1 MSYSKKDFLDTYN
14 RLDIKNLHHQLDV
27 GIPSSNYYTPNL
39 DFLNSAWEDY
49 LSYGCNSFNGKIIEL
64 NGQLS
69 SVGINTPSYNLNKA
83 KTTFFE
89 HIEVQCGCTKD
100 NQTITRSAISAPIV
114 KVIKKVE
121 FNKDSLPETGGKKT
135 FEITGDDGSVF
146 SVFITNSSGEFYD
159 FENYSFTS
167 TQKMLSNMVI
177 TGSRKDIIVNF
188 PNVVTTDIVNG
199 DFSSGATAITMDTA
213 VATKMKVGDRVT
225 GNAVLNAA
233 SVTVASIDSAN
244 VFSLSDTIA
253 IDDNTPLSFS
263 GNESYEVTVIAS
275 AEYNTVHTNYA
286 ETRHTDNSIDIN
298 NSRGSNSANL
308 TKKIFQYK
316 NNVISLRALT
326 PNSLSV
332 FTSSALVEDTITINK
347 RGGTTKVPFTITWTA
362 NAAKAVYIKTQP
374 TIKNMTVF
382 VARTVGA
389 DALPIAGEDVSGS
402 TFYRWPL
409 DNVVGLTNGM
419 RIASGTNVTDFS
431 IISDYI
437 DETKIK
443 SYSNTQQPVTSRK
456 TSTGLRSQTIPP
468 RGLSTSNLSTT
479 ISYTN
484 VEVPGVES
492 TGDPTVVDGVVT
504 SQAGNIVLNKKQADA
519 LKGDAI
525 KILADGPSSIK
536 ALTGYEFKVTNL
548 KAELTKPTTTTTE
561 ATSAHATIEVA
572 DREGVINNVSRVSGI
587 GIDSSVED
595 PILTTGGG
603 LDGGGDWIM
612 NAVQTLESGVT
623 LTLENTGRIVTI
635 TGDIEFT
642 KVGDGDV
649 DIFFDIEQFLGTA

>member
-1 MSYSKKDFLDTYN
+1 MSYSKKHFLDTYD
-14 RLDIKNLHHQLDV
+14 RLGIRNLQRQLDA
-27 GIPSSNYYTPNL
+27 GIPSSNNYTPNL

-89 HIEVQCGCTKD
+89 QIEVQCGCTKD
-100 NQTITRSAISAPIV
+100 NPTITRTALSEPIV

-135 FEITGDDGSVF
+135 FEIIGDDECVF
-146 SVFITNSSGEFYD
+146 SVFITNSGGEFYD
-159 FENYSFTS
+159 FETHSFTS
-167 TQKMLSNMVI
+167 DQKVLKNVVI
-177 TGSRKDIIVNF
+177 TGGRKEVIVNF
-188 PNVVTTDIVNG
+188 PSVITTDIVNG
-199 DFSSGATAITMDTA
+199 DFSGGATAITMDTA
-213 VATKMKVGDRVT
+213 VATKMQVGDRVT
-225 GNAVLNAA
+225 GNAVLNAG
-233 SVTVASIDSAN
+233 SFTVASLDSTN
-244 VFSLSDTIA
+244 VFSLSSSAA

-263 GNESYEVTVIAS
+263 GNESYEVTIMAS
-275 AEYNTVHTNYA
+275 AEHNTVHANYS
-286 ETRHTDNSIDIN
+286 EVRHADNSIDVN
-298 NSRGSNSANL
+298 NSKGSNSANL

-316 NNVISLRALT
+316 NNVVTLKALT
-326 PNSLSV
+326 PNSLSA
-332 FTSSALVEDTITINK
+332 FTSSTSVDDTVTINK

-374 TIKNMTVF
+374 TIENMSTYVT
-382 VARTVGA
+382 RTVGA
-389 DALPIAGEDVSGS
+389 AALPIVGEDVSGS

-419 RIASGTNVTDFS
+419 RIAPATNVTDFS

-437 DETKIK
+437 DKTEVK
-443 SYSNTQQPVTSRK
+443 SYSEEQLSRK
-456 TSTGLRSQTIPP
+456 TTTGPRSQTTPL
-468 RGLSTSNLSTT
+468 RGPISSSSLLKT
-479 ISYTN
+479 SYTN
-484 VEVPGVES
+484 VEVPGVEF

-504 SQAGNIVLNKKQADA
+504 SQAGNIVLNKKQVDA
-519 LKGDAI
+519 LKGDDI
-525 KILADGPSSIK
+525 KILADGSSSIK

-561 ATSAHATIEVA
+561 ATSAHATIAVA

-587 GIDSSVED
+587 GIDSSVEN

-603 LDGGGDWIM
+603 LDGAGDWIM
-612 NAVQTLESGVT
+612 SAVQTLESGVT
-623 LTLENTGRIVTI
+623 LTLENTGRIITI
-635 TGDIEFT
+635 TGEIEFT
-642 KVGDGDV
+642 KIGNDDV